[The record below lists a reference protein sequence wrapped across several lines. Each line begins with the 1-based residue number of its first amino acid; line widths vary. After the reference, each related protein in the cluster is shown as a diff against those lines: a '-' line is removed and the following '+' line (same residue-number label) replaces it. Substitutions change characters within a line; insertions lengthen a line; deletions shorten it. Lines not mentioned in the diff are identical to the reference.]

1 MDLHVRALKLCARR
15 LLVTFLSV
23 VCAVGIAQAGSLVH
37 AAPAPV
43 FQRNLSVGSE
53 GVDVQQLQRY
63 LNERGFAVAASGPG
77 SAGQETTR
85 FGVLTRLA
93 LVRFQEAHAADVL
106 LPAGLSRGTGNFFTL
121 TRAYVNAHLE
131 DFDPVVAAA
140 QPGGTGRFSVGGSLT
155 GITGP
160 VVLENNGEQLVIRPG
175 QSSQFAFKTTL
186 RSGASYAVRVQAAP
200 AGQQCYMPPGESGAG
215 VINGAD
221 VTSVHIQ
228 CTSTPGWN
236 PFVPRVSG
244 IPYFSVGGSVTGLTG
259 TVVLQNNGGDNLSLS
274 ANGAFTF
281 SRTIA
286 VGGVYAVTV
295 LTQPNQQTC
304 TVSSGAGTMPVATVN
319 TVSITCVANLPTITS
334 LSVGNG
340 PTDGGTNV
348 LLTGTG
354 FMHGFQSVKFG
365 ATPATGYFIM
375 SDTLMTA
382 VAPPA
387 AVGPVH
393 ITVTTTAG
401 TSAATSADVFTYF
414 TLFEAY
420 APRMPY
426 QPFRVFAAE
435 SVDGVRRRL
444 GYV

>member
-1 MDLHVRALKLCARR
+1 MSTLPRMLKQSARR
-15 LLVTFLSV
+15 LLVSFASV
-23 VCAVGIAQAGSLVH
+23 VFALGVLPVGSVAD
-37 AAPAPV
+37 AAPAPL

-53 GVDVQQLQRY
+53 GADVQLLQRY

-85 FGVLTRLA
+85 FGALTRAA
-93 LVRFQEAHAADVL
+93 LIRFQEAHAVHVL
-106 LPAGLSRGTGNFFTL
+106 TPAGLSRGTGNFFAL
-121 TRAYVNAHLE
+121 TRAYVNAHL
-131 DFDPVVAAA
+131 DGLSSAAA
-140 QPGGTGRFSVGGSLT
+140 VQPDGAGRFSVGGSLT

-175 QSSQFAFKTTL
+175 QSSQFAFKTKL
-186 RSGASYAVRVQAAP
+186 QSGASYAVRVQEAP
-200 AGQQCYMPPGESGAG
+200 RGQQCYMPPGQSGAG
-215 VINGAD
+215 VVGAAD
-221 VTSVHIQ
+221 VVEIQIQ

-244 IPYFSVGGSVTGLTG
+244 IPYFSVGGSVSGLTG

-281 SRTIA
+281 TRTIA
-286 VGGVYAVTV
+286 TGSAYAVSI

-304 TVSSGAGTMPVATVN
+304 TVSSGSGTVPVGPVT
-319 TVSITCVANLPTITS
+319 TVSVSCATNLPTIAS
-334 LSVGNG
+334 LSVTNG
-340 PTDGGTNV
+340 STTGGTNV

-354 FMHGFQSVKFG
+354 FMQGFQSVQFG

-387 AVGPVH
+387 AAGPVH
-393 ITVTTTAG
+393 VTVTTTAG

-420 APRMPY
+420 APHAPHQSQYVLALKSMT
-426 QPFRVFAAE
+426 
-435 SVDGVRRRL
+435 DTRRQRL
-444 GYV
+444 GFA